1 MTDITPRTFNSI
13 SELTAAIGEDLGY
26 GEWLE
31 VTQDRIDAFADATG
45 DHQWIH
51 VDPERAKDGPFG
63 ATIAHGYLT
72 LSLLPLLAGDIFT
85 VNGPKLV
92 INYGLNKVRFPSPVK
107 VGSRIRANA
116 EIVSIDDSP
125 AGVTMVVRS
134 TVQID
139 GVEKPACVAENVRV
153 LVY

>member
-1 MTDITPRTFNSI
+1 MTSTTQRTFTSVD
-13 SELTAAIGEDLGY
+13 ELKAAIGDDLGS

-31 VTQDRIDAFADATG
+31 ITQERVNAFADATG

-63 ATIAHGYLT
+63 APIAHGFLT
-72 LSLLPLLAGDIFT
+72 LSLLPVLAGSIFG
-85 VNGPKLV
+85 VEGPKLV
-92 INYGLNKVRFPSPVK
+92 INYGMNKVRFPNPVK

-116 EIVSIDDSP
+116 VITSVEETSSGVNMIVKNTVEIE
-125 AGVTMVVRS
+125 
-134 TVQID
+134 

>member
-31 VTQDRIDAFADATG
+31 VTQDRIDAFAVATG

-51 VDPERAKDGPFG
+51 VDPERAKNGPFG
-63 ATIAHGYLT
+63 KTIAHGYLT
-72 LSLLPLLAGDIFT
+72 LSLLPLLAGNIFT

-92 INYGLNKVRFPSPVK
+92 INYGLNKVRFPSPVT
-107 VGSRIRANA
+107 VGSRVRANA

-139 GVEKPACVAENVRV
+139 GVEKPACVAETVRV

>member
-1 MTDITPRTFNSI
+1 MTGITQRTFTSVD
-13 SELTAAIGEDLGY
+13 EMKAAIGEDLGS

-31 VTQDRIDAFADATG
+31 ITQERVNAFAEATG

-63 ATIAHGYLT
+63 APIAHGFLT
-72 LSLLPLLAGDIFT
+72 LSLLPLLAGSIFG
-85 VNGPKLV
+85 VEGPKLV
-92 INYGLNKVRFPSPVK
+92 INYGMNKVRFPSPVP

-116 EIVSIDDSP
+116 AIVSVDEGDK
-125 AGVTMVVRS
+125 GVTMVVRN
-134 TVQID
+134 TVEIEGSD
-139 GVEKPACVAENVRV
+139 KPACVAENVRV

>member
-1 MTDITPRTFNSI
+1 MTHTTRTFTSVD
-13 SELTAAIGEDLGY
+13 ELKAAIGEDLGS

-31 VTQDRIDAFADATG
+31 ITQERVDAFADATG